1 MVRIGSV
8 EYIVPHEWRVL
19 SNIPNMLNNHHHT
32 SCYIGNTVTTVLS
45 RFARETSANAW
56 SITTCYFI
64 AVLSSL
70 GTMPERLRME
80 SPRRRR
86 GKLLIS
92 RCECHYCQSR
102 HLAMSSRVLINSN
115 RQVSLSIENW
125 ESASEKPTSALREK
139 VDPCRFPY
147 HWFWFWSGDRTRN
160 FRRRTKF
167 LWPPLFFSFL
177 LFASKRTGTVNTGR
191 RNIV

>member
-19 SNIPNMLNNHHHT
+19 SNIPNMLNNHHHA

-115 RQVSLSIENW
+115 RQVSLSIENR
-125 ESASEKPTSALREK
+125 ESA
-139 VDPCRFPY
+139 
-147 HWFWFWSGDRTRN
+147 
-160 FRRRTKF
+160 
-167 LWPPLFFSFL
+167 
-177 LFASKRTGTVNTGR
+177 
-191 RNIV
+191 